1 MESSFFTVIIIIFV
15 RSSNRSIK
23 FRFPNKLKIKSFPP
37 HLPLAPS
44 FTVPGSRSFNRFST
58 TITVKHPL
66 HQVVIPPHI
75 HDSPHSATTTILS
88 SNNHITGISRRVG
101 EGAAAVL
108 AVAIHL
114 VSMWTAVVVRNMPS
128 PRPQLTSLRQGTNS
142 SITGT
147 VSIIREVQPQQ
158 GQDQDPVTGTGERV
172 FPGGT
177 TTIITIIVI
186 VIIRLRICPT
196 GLMTQEVELG

>member
-1 MESSFFTVIIIIFV
+1 M
-15 RSSNRSIK
+15 
-23 FRFPNKLKIKSFPP
+23 
-37 HLPLAPS
+37 
-44 FTVPGSRSFNRFST
+44 
-58 TITVKHPL
+58 
-66 HQVVIPPHI
+66 
-75 HDSPHSATTTILS
+75 
-88 SNNHITGISRRVG
+88 
-101 EGAAAVL
+101 

-147 VSIIREVQPQQ
+147 VSIIREVQQQQ